1 MGVGDPK
8 PYASADRSPMTIT
21 RDGKTYKIRGRNI
34 RKKPST
40 AAIVKKKLE
49 FAEKTRKAMQLRA
62 TGMSY
67 NQIAKA
73 VGYSNAA
80 HCQRAISEALD
91 TLMLEPTEQLVKITL
106 MTLDQ
111 MQAVLWNDFMKSGDN
126 VDLRIRLSDA
136 ILRIIDRRKQWT
148 GVQDVLDGFS
158 PTAQVNAQVQIN
170 NTGGVLIINGE
181 EPEYMKKLEEASGS
195 SAPQLEF
202 KDMFAG
208 TIEGEVVTDDEEEGA
223 SPQGESRNA

>member
-8 PYASADRSPMTIT
+8 SYSSADRGPLSIT
-21 RDGKTYKIRGRNI
+21 RDGKTYKIRGKTI
-34 RKKPST
+34 RKRSATP
-40 AAIVKKKLE
+40 AMVKKKLE
-49 FAEKTRKAMQLRA
+49 YAEKTRKAMQLRA

-67 NQIAKA
+67 NQIARA
-73 VGYSNAA
+73 VGYSSAPS
-80 HCQRAISEALD
+80 CQRAITEALD
-91 TLMLEPTEQLVKITL
+91 NLMLEPAENMVKITL

-111 MQAVLWNDFMKSGDN
+111 MQAVLWNDFIKSGDN

-136 ILRIIDRRKQWT
+136 ILRIIDRRKQWA
-148 GVQDVLDGFS
+148 GVQDVLDGHS
-158 PTAQVNAQVQIN
+158 PTAQVNQQVQIH

-208 TIEGEVVTDDEEEGA
+208 TIEGEIVTDDDEKEERAPSQE
-223 SPQGESRNA
+223 